1 MAEGRGAREKGANG
15 RAAPKPEAPAE
26 EGRERQEQHGQHVE
40 QEQQLR
46 QVGLAPAPA
55 PAAAPAA
62 APADGGNGV
71 AAPVADDNAPRARKP
86 YTITKQRECWTEA
99 EHARFVAALKAH
111 GRAWKR
117 IEAAVRTKTVIQIR
131 SHAQKYFLKVQK
143 NGTGEHVPPPRAK
156 RKASRP
162 YPHNPPPPSKPPAAA
177 RDAARKGARSSS
189 KPAASSGGDCDD
201 KRNRKR
207 ARANNDSSIT
217 GSTIGSSGAVGG
229 ALGATGGLGVPLA
242 MHAGVGVPATGY
254 PQGLQQTKAFM
265 FGQAP
270 QEQAFGGLPQQG
282 GGSSGLIAQQQGK
295 GAHRHPHQQ
304 HQQYHEQWA
313 APSHGTHA
321 RARPL
326 APVVLLDPRPCEVR
340 AAPDFEHV
348 YTFVST
354 LFEDEC
360 PPLGQ
365 PAAQPPAPAGG
376 ALESLRA
383 LGTVERET
391 ALVLLQNMTSNM
403 ESGVDWARSMLL

>member
-1 MAEGRGAREKGANG
+1 M
-15 RAAPKPEAPAE
+15 
-26 EGRERQEQHGQHVE
+26 
-40 QEQQLR
+40 
-46 QVGLAPAPA
+46 
-55 PAAAPAA
+55 
-62 APADGGNGV
+62 
-71 AAPVADDNAPRARKP
+71 
-86 YTITKQRECWTEA
+86 
-99 EHARFVAALKAH
+99 
-111 GRAWKR
+111 
-117 IEAAVRTKTVIQIR
+117 RTKTVIQIR

-156 RKASRP
+156 RKAAARTLTIRRPRASRP
-162 YPHNPPPPSKPPAAA
+162 RQRRRRPKGRSQQQQAGGEQWRRLRRQEEQEA
-177 RDAARKGARSSS
+177 RA
-189 KPAASSGGDCDD
+189 
-201 KRNRKR
+201 
-207 ARANNDSSIT
+207 ANNDSSIT

-265 FGQAP
+265 LGQAP

-313 APSHGTHA
+313 APSHGAHA

-326 APVVLLDPRPCEVR
+326 APVVLLDPRPCDVR

-365 PAAQPPAPAGG
+365 PAAQLPAPAGG

-403 ESGVDWARSMLL
+403 EGGVDWARSMLL